1 MKIATYEEVELCRK
15 FKKTLLE
22 WWRSNNVE
30 SYPWRTDRD
39 PYRTLIAEILL
50 VRTRRDVVL
59 RVYED
64 FLKRFPDPCT
74 LKAAELEQI
83 EEVIK
88 PLGLIKRARYLK
100 QLAEVMCGADFTPD
114 LLKKIKGVGPYIRT
128 LLLTK
133 LGISNEVALDRNGAR
148 LIYRFI
154 TGKDPTVEKIELDPS
169 VLAFKHK
176 CLDGDPEALKLTYA
190 LIDIGAQI
198 CITTPRCLLCS
209 LQSYCS
215 FWSSS
220 SQKS

>member
-1 MKIATYEEVELCRK
+1 MKKAELCRK

-22 WWRSNNVE
+22 WWCSNNVAT
-30 SYPWRTDRD
+30 YPWRTDRD

-74 LKAAELEQI
+74 LKVAELKQI
-83 EEVIK
+83 EEVIR
-88 PLGLIKRARYLK
+88 PLGLIKRAKYLK
-100 QLAEVMCGADFTPD
+100 QLAEVMCGVDFTPD

-133 LGISNEVALDRNGAR
+133 LGVSNEVALDRNGAR

-176 CLDGDPEALKLTYA
+176 CLDGDQEALKLTYA
-190 LIDIGAQI
+190 LIDVGAQV
-198 CITTPRCLLCS
+198 CITTPRCLLCP

-215 FWSSS
+215 FWCSS

>member
-1 MKIATYEEVELCRK
+1 MKKAELCRK

-22 WWRSNNVE
+22 WWRSNKVAT
-30 SYPWRTDRD
+30 YPWRTDRD

-74 LKAAELEQI
+74 LKVAELKQI
-83 EEVIK
+83 EEVIR
-88 PLGLIKRARYLK
+88 PLGLIKRAKYLK
-100 QLAEVMCGADFTPD
+100 QLAEVMCGVDFTPD

-133 LGISNEVALDRNGAR
+133 LGVSNEVALDRNGAR

-198 CITTPRCLLCS
+198 CITTPRCVLCS

-215 FWSSS
+215 FWSSF